1 MSLEEILGEVDRME
15 KETKQYKLELM
26 RLLWYMRGSI
36 TLDEIYNASS
46 EDREIMSTLIKE
58 NLETAKKTGQ
68 PFF

>member
-1 MSLEEILGEVDRME
+1 MSLEEILGEVDKME